1 MEKSEYQ
8 KVKENSVTP
17 NNNPHYIAILQVAAT
32 GETQEVALNN
42 FKQQCKALSEMT
54 TEQLKKT
61 PLHLLEID
69 KHLEVRNTHE

>member
-1 MEKSEYQ
+1 M
-8 KVKENSVTP
+8 SVTP
-17 NNNPHYIAILQVAAT
+17 NNNPHYIAILQVATT

-54 TEQLKKT
+54 IEQLKET

-69 KHLEVRNTHE
+69 KHGNLTGKTIF